1 MEVNTRFEPQQASCQ
16 LEAPTI
22 VWFSA
27 SIKHFIVLLLHVLGQ
42 QKRERFVVPD
52 RQVRP
57 GGNTISMFVLLWLVV
72 NDRKFSVKIV
82 FFFYTN

>member
-42 QKRERFVVPD
+42 QKRERFVEPD
-52 RQVRP
+52 REVRP
-57 GGNTISMFVLLWLVV
+57 SGNTNIALPHAQGGAALLQHLS
-72 NDRKFSVKIV
+72 R
-82 FFFYTN
+82 T